1 MFKINKDDLSLH
13 LTRGDSAII
22 PVEVTKADG
31 GAFAFSG
38 ETVVFRVSEAK
49 DTGNAIL
56 HVEVTPE
63 VDATKAQIALTE
75 TETRIGDPISK
86 PVDYWY
92 EVSVIGTDGSAQTII
107 GYDEN
112 GAKVLRLYPEI
123 GDPKEVT
130 T

>member
-1 MFKINKDDLSLH
+1 MFKINKDDLSIH
-13 LTRGDSAII
+13 LTRGDSALI

-31 GAFAFSG
+31 TAFTFNG
-38 ETVVFRVSEAK
+38 EKVVFRVSEAK
-49 DTGNAIL
+49 DTGSVVL
-56 HVEVTPE
+56 HEEAKTDVG
-63 VDATKAQIALTE
+63 DTKAQIHLDE
-75 TETRIGDPISK
+75 THTRIGDPISK

-92 EVSVIGTDGSAQTII
+92 EVSVIGTDGSEQTII